1 MGKLDYKRIQLL
13 LIFFLIAFNLYLTF
27 SITQKISMVNIDPNT
42 AVDTTIEEELKN
54 RGVTF
59 QNFSDATADVH
70 LIRTD
75 QTNYLAENISQ
86 LSNQNASIDSNRVL
100 TSTFDQPV
108 DLGIGLN
115 DATTEITEEQFSY
128 LKEEFLDKPEWFIQG
143 AAYSHPVY
151 NATDKT
157 IVLRMTDGD
166 GHSIIDGTAELR
178 LQLND
183 SYLMTGYIQTYQSNI
198 TQLET
203 SVEIISEKTAIEIL
217 DRRVETLIPDDAR
230 IIDTRISFYQS
241 TSLNEMNVYSPAWEF
256 IYVEE
261 NSTPKSLL
269 IDAHRGIVLSWINL
283 RQN

>member
-1 MGKLDYKRIQLL
+1 MDFKRIQLL
-13 LIFFLIAFNLYLTF
+13 LIFFFVIFNLYLTY
-27 SITQKISMVNIDPNT
+27 SITQRISMVSIEPNT
-42 AVDTTIEEELKN
+42 AIDATIEEELKS

-59 QNFSDATADVH
+59 QDFSDNTEDIH

-86 LSNQNASIDSNRVL
+86 LTNQNASIDSDRVL

-108 DLGIGLN
+108 DLGIGLS
-115 DATTEITEEQFSY
+115 DTTTEITDEQFAY
-128 LKEEFLDKPEWFIQG
+128 LKQEFLDKSEWFIQG
-143 AAYSHPVY
+143 EAYAHPVY
-151 NATDKT
+151 NPTDNT

-166 GHSIIDGTAELR
+166 GHRIIDGNAELR
-178 LQLND
+178 LQLNEM
-183 SYLMTGYIQTYQSNI
+183 YLMTGYVQTYQSNI

-203 SVEIISEKTAIEIL
+203 TVEIISEKTAIEIL

-241 TSLNEMNVYSPAWEF
+241 TALNDMNVYSPAWEF

-261 NSTPKSLL
+261 NSSPKSLL
-269 IDAHRGIVLSWINL
+269 IDAHRGTVLSWIAL